1 MNRRYERTT
10 ANKRNHHT
18 FAPQPFTKSWFT
30 QYSSDTIPVQFLDPF
45 FGTTPISPTNA
56 EQTIKP
62 CPNEA
67 PAAVLQV
74 GKPGLNPS
82 ASLTNLSTTSSLGM
96 QTSTSLMQPEG
107 LKIS

>member
-1 MNRRYERTT
+1 MKGQQPTNATIIHSHPNHSLKVGLPNIHRIQSQFSFLTHFLERR
-10 ANKRNHHT
+10 
-18 FAPQPFTKSWFT
+18 
-30 QYSSDTIPVQFLDPF
+30 
-45 FGTTPISPTNA
+45 PISPTNA